1 MSQEMNIFVLDA
13 RFEVVA
19 SSAQEAGD
27 RLEAG
32 IEKMFD
38 KDNEDMMLLDYMIDE
53 EVGVVSIERN

>member
-1 MSQEMNIFVLDA
+1 MPQEMNIFALDA

-27 RLEAG
+27 RLEAS

-53 EVGVVSIERN
+53 EVGIVAIERN